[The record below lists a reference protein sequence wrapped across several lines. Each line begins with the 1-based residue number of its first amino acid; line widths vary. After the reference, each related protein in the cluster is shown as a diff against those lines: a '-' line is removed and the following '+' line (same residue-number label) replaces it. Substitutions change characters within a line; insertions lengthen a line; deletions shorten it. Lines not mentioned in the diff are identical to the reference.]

1 MAVDFAADMQQE
13 LDYFAAA
20 PPTGMA
26 VDGIFS
32 DCPRTTREWINSQCA
47 SGSLPGDLCPTQSL
61 QEKSRSRL
69 CKCSL
74 PASHDCMLGPCKVLY
89 FRTAVGTS
97 ALLELT

>member
-20 PPTGMA
+20 PPAGMA

-47 SGSLPGDLCPTQSL
+47 HARACRFSG
-61 QEKSRSRL
+61 
-69 CKCSL
+69 
-74 PASHDCMLGPCKVLY
+74 H
-89 FRTAVGTS
+89 
-97 ALLELT
+97 

>member
-20 PPTGMA
+20 PPAGMA

-47 SGSLPGDLCPTQSL
+47 SGSP
-61 QEKSRSRL
+61 
-69 CKCSL
+69 
-74 PASHDCMLGPCKVLY
+74 
-89 FRTAVGTS
+89 
-97 ALLELT
+97 

>member
-20 PPTGMA
+20 PPAGMG

-47 SGSLPGDLCPTQSL
+47 SRLLARQPT
-61 QEKSRSRL
+61 
-69 CKCSL
+69 
-74 PASHDCMLGPCKVLY
+74 
-89 FRTAVGTS
+89 
-97 ALLELT
+97 LLESSPPDSDFDSTSSAED